1 MPMYELELQAGT
13 QARRHFIV
21 LADDVDDARR
31 RLASILQFLDAE
43 ETEASGII
51 TREHEHYPHG
61 TALEIPG
68 PTVGYFETED

>member
-1 MPMYELELQAGT
+1 MPMYELELQTGT

-31 RLASILQFLDAE
+31 RLASILQFLNSE
-43 ETEASGII
+43 ETAVDGII
-51 TREHEHYPHG
+51 TKEHDDYPHG